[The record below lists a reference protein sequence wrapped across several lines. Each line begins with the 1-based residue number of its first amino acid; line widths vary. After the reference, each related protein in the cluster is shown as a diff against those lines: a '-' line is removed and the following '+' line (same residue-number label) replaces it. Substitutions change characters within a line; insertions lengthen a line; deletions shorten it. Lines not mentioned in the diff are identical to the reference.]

1 MDGRKGAADILAKL
15 VHSDINPG
23 SDVEESLNKVP
34 DDEEEDINVDDFGI
48 WIDPIGMEVE
58 TLKKDDLKKLMI
70 LVVFFSSIFSD
81 GTNNY
86 IKGQDERDA
95 ENLKNTDIVPRGLP
109 VVTVLIGIFSKKT
122 GQFII
127 FI

>member
-34 DDEEEDINVDDFGI
+34 DEEEDINVDDFGI

-70 LVVFFSSIFSD
+70 LVFFLQSFQMGLIITS
-81 GTNNY
+81 
-86 IKGQDERDA
+86 KGKMNVTQKI
-95 ENLKNTDIVPRGLP
+95 LKIQT
-109 VVTVLIGIFSKKT
+109 
-122 GQFII
+122 
-127 FI
+127 

>member
-34 DDEEEDINVDDFGI
+34 DDDEDDINLDDFGI
-48 WIDPIGMEVE
+48 WIDPIGMVVGFFWVFFGN
-58 TLKKDDLKKLMI
+58 KKDYR
-70 LVVFFSSIFSD
+70 VFSSIFSD

-95 ENLKNTDIVPRGLP
+95 ENLKNKDIVPRGLP
-109 VVTVLIGIFSKKT
+109 VVTVLIGVFSKKT
-122 GQFII
+122 G
-127 FI
+127 

>member
-70 LVVFFSSIFSD
+70 LDFFLQSFQMGLIITS
-81 GTNNY
+81 
-86 IKGQDERDA
+86 KGKMNVTQKI
-95 ENLKNTDIVPRGLP
+95 LKIQT
-109 VVTVLIGIFSKKT
+109 
-122 GQFII
+122 
-127 FI
+127 

>member
-23 SDVEESLNKVP
+23 SDVEESLDKVP

-58 TLKKDDLKKLMI
+58 TLRKDDLKELMI
-70 LVVFFSSIFSD
+70 LNFFSSIFSD

-122 GQFII
+122 G
-127 FI
+127 

>member
-15 VHSDINPG
+15 VHSDISPG

-34 DDEEEDINVDDFGI
+34 DDDEDDLNVDDFGI

-70 LVVFFSSIFSD
+70 LVFFF
-81 GTNNY
+81 
-86 IKGQDERDA
+86 
-95 ENLKNTDIVPRGLP
+95 NLFRWD
-109 VVTVLIGIFSKKT
+109 
-122 GQFII
+122 
-127 FI
+127 

>member
-58 TLKKDDLKKLMI
+58 TIKKDDLKELMI
-70 LVVFFSSIFSD
+70 SVIFLQYFQMGLIITS
-81 GTNNY
+81 
-86 IKGQDERDA
+86 KGKMNVMQKI
-95 ENLKNTDIVPRGLP
+95 LKIQT
-109 VVTVLIGIFSKKT
+109 
-122 GQFII
+122 
-127 FI
+127 

>member
-70 LVVFFSSIFSD
+70 LDFFLQSFQMGLIITS
-81 GTNNY
+81 
-86 IKGQDERDA
+86 KGKMNVMQ
-95 ENLKNTDIVPRGLP
+95 KI
-109 VVTVLIGIFSKKT
+109 SKIQT
-122 GQFII
+122 
-127 FI
+127 

>member
-34 DDEEEDINVDDFGI
+34 DEEEDINVDDFGI

-70 LVVFFSSIFSD
+70 LDFFLQSFQMGLIITS
-81 GTNNY
+81 
-86 IKGQDERDA
+86 KGKMNVMQ
-95 ENLKNTDIVPRGLP
+95 KI
-109 VVTVLIGIFSKKT
+109 SKIQT
-122 GQFII
+122 
-127 FI
+127 

>member
-70 LVVFFSSIFSD
+70 LVFFLQSFQMGLIITS
-81 GTNNY
+81 
-86 IKGQDERDA
+86 KGKMNVTQKI
-95 ENLKNTDIVPRGLP
+95 LKIQT
-109 VVTVLIGIFSKKT
+109 
-122 GQFII
+122 
-127 FI
+127 